1 MGRLIASTGTAMR
14 PRPMMP
20 TAVAAGLCLVAM
32 LLAGCSEARPAW
44 GPGTP
49 RNGAGQPV
57 DPTLGTPL
65 PGYTTINN
73 G

>member
-1 MGRLIASTGTAMR
+1 MGPVTTARSGATGRR
-14 PRPMMP
+14 P
-20 TAVAAGLCLVAM
+20 AVPRALAAGLCLMAM
-32 LLAGCSEARPAW
+32 LLGACAQARPAW

-57 DPTLGTPL
+57 DPTFGTPL
-65 PGYTTINN
+65 PGYPTINN

>member
-1 MGRLIASTGTAMR
+1 MPHAVLEPRLGRTVLALCTLLLLAACAST
-14 PRPMMP
+14 P
-20 TAVAAGLCLVAM
+20 
-32 LLAGCSEARPAW
+32 EY

-57 DPTLGTPL
+57 DPTFGTPL
-65 PGYTTINN
+65 PGDAPIN

>member
-1 MGRLIASTGTAMR
+1 MGPLTKATSGATGRRAAM
-14 PRPMMP
+14 PL
-20 TAVAAGLCLVAM
+20 ALAAGLCLVAI
-32 LLAGCSEARPAW
+32 LLGGCAEARPAW

-57 DPTLGTPL
+57 DPTFGTPL

>member
-1 MGRLIASTGTAMR
+1 MEPMTAARSSARCRR
-14 PRPMMP
+14 P
-20 TAVAAGLCLVAM
+20 AVPWALAAGLCLVAI
-32 LLAGCSEARPAW
+32 LLGGCAGARPAW
-44 GPGTP
+44 GPSTP

-57 DPTLGTPL
+57 DPTFGTPL

>member
-1 MGRLIASTGTAMR
+1 MGPVTAASNRAMR
-14 PRPMMP
+14 PRPAMP
-20 TAVAAGLCLVAM
+20 RGLAAGLCLLAI
-32 LLAGCSEARPAW
+32 LLGGCAQARPAW

-57 DPTLGTPL
+57 DPTFGTPL